1 MTNFHNSEYIE
12 HLKRAA
18 PNLYGDGFESKFNVG
33 ENDCPCFPGLFEFS
47 QISAGGSLDAA
58 IKLNHKS
65 ADICINWAGNIY
77 IVRVYH
83 SKNRWTSS
91 CQENGSKW
99 ILLCQRYRLSDS

>member
-1 MTNFHNSEYIE
+1 MTAFHSSDYIQ

-18 PNLYGDGFESKFNVG
+18 PNLCSDTMEPKFNVG

-65 ADICINWAGNIY
+65 ADICVNWAGIYFINI
-77 IVRVYH
+77 I
-83 SKNRWTSS
+83 
-91 CQENGSKW
+91 
-99 ILLCQRYRLSDS
+99 